1 MLPRYQPRFVWPNA
15 NVFNRFLY
23 LLYLF
28 MWVHLR
34 VKRLLRMCTDTSR
47 SLSSLDQIRVVTYV
61 TSRTSR
67 FIKKKSHRAIKDYL
81 ACCENL
87 SNNLRYSELFQAQ
100 TFLFL
105 FFVISLF
112 EKTSQWRE
120 EVNYICSL
128 FFWKVTQH
136 FLPILPTCGRIFIA
150 TVADQSIFHLFS
162 ILVINERNRIKKN
175 KQMRVCKCV

>member
-1 MLPRYQPRFVWPNA
+1 
-15 NVFNRFLY
+15 
-23 LLYLF
+23 

-47 SLSSLDQIRVVTYV
+47 SLSCLDQIRVVTYV

-67 FIKKKSHRAIKDYL
+67 FIKK
-81 ACCENL
+81 NL
-87 SNNLRYSELFQAQ
+87 TEPLKTILLVVKIYRITFVVLSYFKHKLFF
-100 TFLFL
+100 FLS
-105 FFVISLF
+105 FVISLF

-162 ILVINERNRIKKN
+162 ILVINERNRIKK
-175 KQMRVCKCV
+175 KQTNESS

>member
-28 MWVHLR
+28 MWVHLG

-47 SLSSLDQIRVVTYV
+47 SLSCLDQIRVVTYV

-67 FIKKKSHRAIKDYL
+67 FIKK
-81 ACCENL
+81 NL
-87 SNNLRYSELFQAQ
+87 TEPLKTILLVVKIYRITFVVLSYFKHKLFF
-100 TFLFL
+100 FLS
-105 FFVISLF
+105 FVISLF

-128 FFWKVTQH
+128 FFERSRNTSCLSSQ
-136 FLPILPTCGRIFIA
+136 L
-150 TVADQSIFHLFS
+150 VAASS
-162 ILVINERNRIKKN
+162 
-175 KQMRVCKCV
+175 

>member
-1 MLPRYQPRFVWPNA
+1 
-15 NVFNRFLY
+15 
-23 LLYLF
+23 

-34 VKRLLRMCTDTSR
+34 VRRLLRMCTDTSR
-47 SLSSLDQIRVVTYV
+47 SLSSVDQIRVVTYV

-67 FIKKKSHRAIKDYL
+67 FIKK
-81 ACCENL
+81 NL
-87 SNNLRYSELFQAQ
+87 TEPLKTILLVVKIYRI
-100 TFLFL
+100 TFVVLSYFKLKL
-105 FFVISLF
+105 FFFLSFVMSLF

>member
-1 MLPRYQPRFVWPNA
+1 MKFSNFFITYTTVLRLWFCTENCMLFGSPHVLHSSDKNTANQRKKPTNA

-47 SLSSLDQIRVVTYV
+47 SLSCLDQIRVVTYV

-81 ACCENL
+81 ACCKNL
-87 SNNLRYSELFQAQ
+87 LNNLRCSELFQAQ

-128 FFWKVTQH
+128 FFERSRNTSCLSSQ
-136 FLPILPTCGRIFIA
+136 L
-150 TVADQSIFHLFS
+150 VAASS
-162 ILVINERNRIKKN
+162 
-175 KQMRVCKCV
+175 

>member
-1 MLPRYQPRFVWPNA
+1 
-15 NVFNRFLY
+15 
-23 LLYLF
+23 

-34 VKRLLRMCTDTSR
+34 VRRPLRMCTDTSR
-47 SLSSLDQIRVVTYV
+47 SLSSVDQIRVVTYV

-67 FIKKKSHRAIKDYL
+67 FIKK
-81 ACCENL
+81 NL
-87 SNNLRYSELFQAQ
+87 TEPLKTILLVVKIYRITFVVLSYFKHKLFF
-100 TFLFL
+100 FLS
-105 FFVISLF
+105 FVISLF

-175 KQMRVCKCV
+175 KQMRVRKCV

>member
-1 MLPRYQPRFVWPNA
+1 
-15 NVFNRFLY
+15 
-23 LLYLF
+23 

-34 VKRLLRMCTDTSR
+34 VRRLLRMCTDTSR
-47 SLSSLDQIRVVTYV
+47 SLSSVDQIRVVTYV

-87 SNNLRYSELFQAQ
+87 SNNLRCSELFQVQ

-175 KQMRVCKCV
+175 KQMRVFKCV

>member
-1 MLPRYQPRFVWPNA
+1 M
-15 NVFNRFLY
+15 
-23 LLYLF
+23 
-28 MWVHLR
+28 HLR
-34 VKRLLRMCTDTSR
+34 VRRLLRMCTDTST
-47 SLSSLDQIRVVTYV
+47 SLSSVDQIRVVTYV

-67 FIKKKSHRAIKDYL
+67 FIKK
-81 ACCENL
+81 NL
-87 SNNLRYSELFQAQ
+87 TEPLKTILLVVKIYRITFVVLSYFKQKLFF
-100 TFLFL
+100 FLS
-105 FFVISLF
+105 FVISLF

-175 KQMRVCKCV
+175 KQMRVRKCV

>member
-1 MLPRYQPRFVWPNA
+1 
-15 NVFNRFLY
+15 
-23 LLYLF
+23 
-28 MWVHLR
+28 
-34 VKRLLRMCTDTSR
+34 MCTDTST
-47 SLSSLDQIRVVTYV
+47 SLSSVDQIRVVTYV

-67 FIKKKSHRAIKDYL
+67 FIKK
-81 ACCENL
+81 NL
-87 SNNLRYSELFQAQ
+87 TSLLNNLRCSELFQAQ

-162 ILVINERNRIKKN
+162 ILVINERNRIKKTN
-175 KQMRVCKCV
+175 KWEFVSAFKFCEI